1 MGVQRIVVVEHKD
14 EQSQLEDTAAVEA
27 IGRTMVD
34 IMLEMGHAF
43 VRLVT
48 AVDDDLEGEN
58 TQDLADPRNFRIGF
72 NSFLKD

>member
-1 MGVQRIVVVEHKD
+1 M
-14 EQSQLEDTAAVEA
+14 EDTAAVEA

-43 VRLVT
+43 ARLVT

-58 TQDLADPRNFRIGF
+58 T
-72 NSFLKD
+72 